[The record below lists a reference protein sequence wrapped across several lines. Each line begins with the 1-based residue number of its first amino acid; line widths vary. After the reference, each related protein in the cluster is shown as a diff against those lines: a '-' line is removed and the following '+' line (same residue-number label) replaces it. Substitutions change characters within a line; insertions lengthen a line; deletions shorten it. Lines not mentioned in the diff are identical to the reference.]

1 MKLFKSTIIA
11 TTLALSLGSFSTSA
25 EVCLGMACMY
35 NRMTPVQGIDAT
47 IGQINEALKEI
58 QLIQTG
64 GAGHHG
70 EGGGEIII
78 GYIKEALKLTKEIN
92 ANDKVDMAKQKA
104 TARLKTAKTHA
115 KEAALQEAEQELK
128 DAQKRFEEMKG
139 ML

>member
-1 MKLFKSTIIA
+1 MIA
-11 TTLALSLGSFSTSA
+11 SSMGAFSCSALAEAGDGRIT
-25 EVCLGMACMY
+25 Y
-35 NRMTPVQGIDAT
+35 TPIDA
-47 IGQINEALKEI
+47 INLVEGKIKIAIDGIASGADGDAASAL
-58 QLIQTG
+58 
-64 GAGHHG
+64 
-70 EGGGEIII
+70 
-78 GYIKEALKLTKEIN
+78 IKAAIDATKEIN